1 MSGPVLAT
9 DHPTAEESESTRTD
23 LDGGRAMHVR
33 RKSCRLH
40 PVPRGRQSVLVHLK
54 RATSN

>member
-40 PVPRGRQSVLVHLK
+40 PVPRGRQSVLVHL
-54 RATSN
+54 